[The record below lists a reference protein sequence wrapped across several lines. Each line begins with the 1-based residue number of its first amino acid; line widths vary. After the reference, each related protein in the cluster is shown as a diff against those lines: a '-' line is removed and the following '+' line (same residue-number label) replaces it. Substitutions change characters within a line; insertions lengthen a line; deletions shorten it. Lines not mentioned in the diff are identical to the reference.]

1 MAHVEPDAVLPVAMM
16 ARWILE
22 HDPTASATGEATRS
36 TGLDGRGVPVE
47 RRGGLHR
54 AIEVES

>member
-1 MAHVEPDAVLPVAMM
+1 MV
-16 ARWILE
+16 RWILE